1 MRRFQQAVVVVSMA
15 LGAVRA
21 DAQTPTV
28 QQVYDKFATAVG
40 GREAWAKVT
49 GRTEKGTADI
59 AAGPQTLSGS
69 LERHQALPN
78 KMRMI
83 MDLGMIRIDQGF
95 DGTKGWVDQGQG
107 PQRMPAAQEKQLTG
121 EGSPSGATYLDPM
134 RYAKATVEGKESFD
148 GKDAWKLS
156 VTTKEGD
163 QFTEYFDATTGLRIG
178 TVNNGPAGAS
188 TIYYREYKEFDGKKV
203 PSKVV
208 QSLGMAQVTLTVDSV
223 TFTAP
228 DPALFKAPDA
238 IK

>member
-1 MRRFQQAVVVVSMA
+1 MRRFHQTVAIVAMA

-21 DAQTPTV
+21 DAQTPSV

-40 GREAWAKVT
+40 GRDAWAKVT
-49 GRTEKGTADI
+49 GRSEKGTADI

-83 MDLGMIRIDQGF
+83 MDLGMIRLDQGF

-107 PQRMPAAQEKQLTG
+107 PQRMPAAQEKTMGG
-121 EGSPSGATYLDPM
+121 EGSASGATYLDPS
-134 RYAKATVEGKESFD
+134 RYAKATVDGKESFD

-156 VTTKEGD
+156 VTTKDGD
-163 QFTEYFDATTGLRIG
+163 QITEFFDVATGLRIG
-178 TVNNGPAGAS
+178 TVSNGPAGPS
-188 TIYYREYKEFDGKKV
+188 TIYYREYKEFEGKKV

-208 QSLGMAQVTLTVDSV
+208 QSVGMAQVTLTVESV
-223 TFTAP
+223 TFAAP
-228 DPALFKAPDA
+228 DPALFKAPDSV
-238 IK
+238 K

>member
-1 MRRFQQAVVVVSMA
+1 MRRVQQAVAIVAMA
-15 LGAVRA
+15 LVAGRVE
-21 DAQTPTV
+21 AQAPTV
-28 QQVYDKFATAVG
+28 QQVYDKFASAVG
-40 GREAWAKVT
+40 GRDAWGKVT

-83 MDLGMIRIDQGF
+83 MDLGVVRLDQGF
-95 DGTKGWVDQGQG
+95 DGAKGWVDQGQG
-107 PQRMPAAQEKQLTG
+107 AQRMPAAQEKQLGG
-121 EGSPSGATYLDPM
+121 EGSATGATYLDPT
-134 RYAKATVEGKESFD
+134 RYTKAAVDGKESFD

-156 VTTKEGD
+156 VTTKDGE
-163 QFTEYFDATTGLRIG
+163 QFTEYFDLTSGLRIG
-178 TVNNGPAGAS
+178 TVSNGPAGPS

-208 QSLGMAQVTLTVDSV
+208 QAVGMAQVTLTIESV
-223 TFTAP
+223 SFVAP
-228 DPALFKAPDA
+228 DPALFKAPDS